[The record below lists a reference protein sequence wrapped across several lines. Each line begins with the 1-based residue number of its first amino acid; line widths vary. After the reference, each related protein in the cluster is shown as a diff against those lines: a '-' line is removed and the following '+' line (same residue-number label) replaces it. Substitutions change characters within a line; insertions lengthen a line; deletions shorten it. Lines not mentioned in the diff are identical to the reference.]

1 MPLQVVDQ
9 ISKKR
14 KRHAYDASFKIR
26 VATYAIENGNNSK
39 AAREFDVSEKQVR
52 DWKKNLPSLNEL
64 IWMLETSIMTISWQT
79 LTSKHC
85 LLSLM
90 ILTLRGSSEH

>member
-1 MPLQVVDQ
+1 MISINTAARRLDLLSLSHSLFSNDKMPLQVVDQ

-39 AAREFDVSEKQVR
+39 AAREFDEKQVR
-52 DWKKNLPSLNEL
+52 DWKKPA
-64 IWMLETSIMTISWQT
+64 IS
-79 LTSKHC
+79 H
-85 LLSLM
+85 
-90 ILTLRGSSEH
+90 

>member
-39 AAREFDVSEKQVR
+39 AARKFDVSEKQVR
-52 DWKKNLPSLNEL
+52 DWKKTCHLSMNCHAARKLVVGGPH
-64 IWMLETSIMTISWQT
+64 SI
-79 LTSKHC
+79 
-85 LLSLM
+85 
-90 ILTLRGSSEH
+90 